1 MKKTTIL
8 CVGLCAA
15 MAFTSCKS
23 NESAYK
29 RAYEKAKQYDT
40 AAAQQ
45 APQTPQT
52 AAPQTTEEVAVVAPV
67 EAKPADEA
75 RVVDNLDNVSVR
87 QESVTLI
94 NGSGLKDF
102 SVIVGSF
109 GLISNA
115 EGLQQRLKAAGYDAQ
130 VVKNEEKNMYRV
142 VASTFA
148 GKADAVNSRDQLRAT
163 YPDARILSIDYG
175 KKRTGLAVTDP
186 LQIIAGGLA
195 TVSTSE
201 LFDWLRAYMAKEPV
215 ERIVIG
221 EPRQPN
227 GEPSENLQRVQQ
239 FVNRWRKAVPE
250 VPIEYY
256 DERFT
261 SVLAHQAMLSGG
273 LKKKARQDKALVDEI
288 SATII
293 LEDYLRSKK

>member
-23 NESAYK
+23 SESAYK
-29 RAYEKAKQYDT
+29 KAYEKAKQYDT
-40 AAAQQ
+40 AAMQQ
-45 APQTPQT
+45 APQTQ

-67 EAKPADEA
+67 EAKPANET

-87 QESVTLI
+87 QESVTLV

-109 GLISNA
+109 GLVSNA

-130 VVKNEEKNMYRV
+130 IVKNEDKNMYRV

-163 YPDARILSIDYG
+163 YPDA
-175 KKRTGLAVTDP
+175 
-186 LQIIAGGLA
+186 
-195 TVSTSE
+195 
-201 LFDWLRAYMAKEPV
+201 WLLYNVR
-215 ERIVIG
+215 
-221 EPRQPN
+221 
-227 GEPSENLQRVQQ
+227 
-239 FVNRWRKAVPE
+239 
-250 VPIEYY
+250 
-256 DERFT
+256 
-261 SVLAHQAMLSGG
+261 
-273 LKKKARQDKALVDEI
+273 
-288 SATII
+288 
-293 LEDYLRSKK
+293 